1 MCVCLCVCVSVCL
14 CLCVCLCVCLCLCVY
29 VSECVSVCVVGVH
42 LAPESGHLL
51 SDEPQAVSC
60 VETVGKVWEGQ
71 RDSSLTV
78 AIPTVSWCSAAPVS
92 PGHC

>member
-1 MCVCLCVCVSVCL
+1 MFTKFLFLLLLANSAL
-14 CLCVCLCVCLCLCVY
+14 SL
-29 VSECVSVCVVGVH
+29 SPSVCVVGVH